1 MASYISVKQ
10 SLLRFAVT
18 LILAAGLAFLLSS
31 YLAGPRLGIMYD
43 ILLRQRPALTIANEI
58 LIIDTSSSEQAPEM
72 PDNLLEPD
80 TVRSL
85 LLTMTEFDAS
95 ALILQAPVLGLS
107 TGSSAK
113 EEEIRFHFG
122 REFDIL
128 GQNIRNFFD
137 AIRTGS
143 IAPSESVFY
152 VNELVNL
159 SNRGKDRLISAL
171 VSRDEEGIRRLEQAA
186 AVFGNIRR
194 PGDLLVQVI
203 RLGAGGRPETLAD
216 YGWYSHVRPDKDG
229 VLRRILPFDIGFS
242 GEGAVSEH
250 IIYGALKDRFQ
261 SQELHEPDD
270 SLPFFSGPV
279 LVLTERNSGNIR
291 NIPLD
296 KDGALLFEIPHSGD
310 GFRNIKLR
318 DFLDYDEADQGLR
331 RLLEE
336 ADILSIRFQTPGE
349 ENPLYLYDHALSARE
364 DLLMNPVEIYKAF
377 WKNARSNYF
386 SSLDHFLYGNTQNSI
401 TDDNELLLLNE
412 LRERYQE
419 LLELKIKLESELI
432 NSFCILGNYSVI
444 PGFTTDTEAS
454 ALLANSILTGRC
466 ITPGDELPLLIGT
479 LALVL
484 ISAFLICSKKVAA
497 GLFYGLIIVFLS
509 VLGLSVS
516 FVLTGIWYDPL
527 VPASAV
533 GTVTLISFFWA
544 LILKR
549 RHKWFFRFSYG
560 PNVSASGLKRLIKAG
575 KPAPGKVITLEAA
588 VVAVK
593 NPALFI
599 QEQKDNPESAAAAL
613 AAYWEKCGDIFKKAG
628 GLIAG
633 NGGDIVLACF
643 GSPPETVILGPN
655 VDSALGIHAKGAP
668 ALRAVG
674 VISELLKNDDAK
686 SWSFGLDSGLCAF
699 TWRPLTGYSVF
710 GSPVIRAKTLSSLT
724 ERYETRILIT
734 DSVYQFL
741 PELPVKKAAVFKE
754 WDGSRGETFYE
765 LLL

>member
-1 MASYISVKQ
+1 MASYISTKQ
-10 SLLRFAVT
+10 SLLRFAVS
-18 LILAAGLAFLLSS
+18 LILATGVAFLLSS
-31 YLAGPRLGIMYD
+31 YLTGPKLGIMYD
-43 ILLRQRPALTIANEI
+43 LLLRQRPALTIANEI
-58 LIIDTSSSEQAPEM
+58 LIIDTNSSQQTPEL
-72 PDNLLEPD
+72 PDYLLEPD
-80 TVRSL
+80 TVRSV

-95 ALILQAPVLGLS
+95 ALILQAPVLGLT

-113 EEEIRFHFG
+113 EEEIRYYFD

-143 IAPSESVFY
+143 IAPYESVYY

-171 VSRDEEGIRRLEQAA
+171 VSRDEAGIRRLEQAA

-203 RLGAGGRPETLAD
+203 RLGEGDRPETLAD

-250 IIYGALKDRFQ
+250 IIYGALKNRFQ
-261 SQELHEPDD
+261 SQEIHQSEDTW
-270 SLPFFSGPV
+270 PFFSGPV
-279 LVLTERNSGNIR
+279 LVLTERNSGTVR
-291 NIPLD
+291 KIPLD

-318 DFLDYDEADQGLR
+318 DFLDYEEADQGLR
-331 RLLEE
+331 RLLGE
-336 ADILSIRFQTPGE
+336 AEVLSIRFRTPGE

-364 DLLMNPVEIYKAF
+364 DLLQNPTELYKAF

-386 SSLDHFLYGNTQNSI
+386 SSLDHFLYGNAQNNI
-401 TDDNELLLLNE
+401 TDVNELVLLFG
-412 LRERYQE
+412 LRQKYQE
-419 LLELKIKLESELI
+419 LLVSKTKLESALI
-432 NSFCILGNYSVI
+432 NSFCILGNYSVV

-454 ALLANSILTGRC
+454 ALLANSILTGRS
-466 ITPGDELPLLIGT
+466 ITPGDEFPLLIGAFV
-479 LALVL
+479 LAL
-484 ISAFLICSKKVAA
+484 ISALLICKKKVAA
-497 GLFYGLIIVFLS
+497 GLCYGLLIAFIS
-509 VLGLSVS
+509 ILGLSVS

-527 VPASAV
+527 VPVAAV
-533 GTVTLISFFWA
+533 GTVTLISFIWA
-544 LILKR
+544 LMLKR
-549 RHKWFFRFSYG
+549 RHKRFFRSSYG
-560 PNVSASGLKRLIKAG
+560 PNVSASGLKQLIKAG
-575 KPAPGKVITLEAA
+575 KPVPGEVITLEAA

-599 QEQKDNPESAAAAL
+599 QEQRDNPKSAAAAL

-643 GSPPETVILGPN
+643 GSPPETVILGPD

-674 VISELLKNDDAK
+674 VISELLKNDDTK
-686 SWSFGLDSGLCAF
+686 IWSFGMDSGLCAF

-710 GSPVIRAKTLSSLT
+710 GAPVIKARTLSNLT
-724 ERYETRILIT
+724 ERYQTHVLIT
-734 DSVYQFL
+734 DSFFQYL
-741 PELPVKKAAVFKE
+741 PDLPVKKAAVFKE